1 MLQSKAE
8 EIHVKN
14 LKLEH
19 QAKLAKVEEEKQKVA
34 TAAEQA
40 EIRKQKFF
48 DTINSSTDLNENLQE
63 LADFIEENTK
73 ATGVYIA
80 KLVN

>member
-1 MLQSKAE
+1 MQSKAE
-8 EIHVKN
+8 EIQVKN

>member
-1 MLQSKAE
+1 LQSKAE

>member
-1 MLQSKAE
+1 LQSKAE
-8 EIHVKN
+8 EIQVKN

>member
-1 MLQSKAE
+1 M
-8 EIHVKN
+8 
-14 LKLEH
+14 KLEH

>member
-1 MLQSKAE
+1 LKSKAD

-34 TAAEQA
+34 SAAEEA
-40 EIRKQKFF
+40 EQRR
-48 DTINSSTDLNENLQE
+48 
-63 LADFIEENTK
+63 
-73 ATGVYIA
+73 
-80 KLVN
+80 

>member
-1 MLQSKAE
+1 LLQSKAE